1 MTTHRPPL
9 PPAPSSPAPAPVR
22 PRSVRGGR
30 TAPRLL
36 AACAAAGTL
45 LATAACSGDQG
56 APAARET
63 AAPARQAENSP
74 SPSPSAKLTEKSAR
88 EALITEADIEEQWS
102 KAKDPQ
108 SWRDSLLLG
117 QVDVAEFLTGKS
129 DAEECQRLVDALY
142 DDTLL
147 GEPSGPSA
155 LAGFQQG
162 EQRLLYQVGA
172 YDSTDL
178 EKSMKWLGALPE
190 SCDTFTLTGE
200 GGGRRSVEVVA
211 SSLPKVGEA
220 RQGLSVRVKGDS
232 DGQPVT
238 LSLDVAA
245 VRMGTDAFTVMNGGV
260 GGADPSTTENA
271 VQQGAH
277 RLQEV
282 RAGRTPAPTPSTI
295 E

>member
-9 PPAPSSPAPAPVR
+9 PPAPSPPAPAPVR

-63 AAPARQAENSP
+63 PAPARQAEDSP

-129 DAEECQRLVDALY
+129 DAKECQRLVDALY

-178 EKSMKWLGALPE
+178 DKSMKWLGTLPE

-200 GGGRRSVEVVA
+200 GGGRRSVEVVE

-260 GGADPSTTENA
+260 DGADPSTTKNA

-282 RAGRTPAPTPSTI
+282 QAGRTPAPTPSTI

>member
-9 PPAPSSPAPAPVR
+9 PSAPSSPAPAPVR

-45 LATAACSGDQG
+45 LAAAACSGGQG

-63 AAPARQAENSP
+63 AAPARQAENSL

-117 QVDVAEFLTGKS
+117 QVDAAEFLTGKS
-129 DAEECQRLVDALY
+129 DAKECQRLVDALY

-178 EKSMKWLGALPE
+178 EKSMKWLGTLHE

-200 GGGRRSVEVVA
+200 GGGRRSVEVVEA
-211 SSLPKVGEA
+211 SLPKVGEA

-238 LSLDVAA
+238 LNLDIAA
-245 VRMGTDAFTVMNGGV
+245 VRMGTDAFTDRKSVV
-260 GGADPSTTENA
+260 
-271 VQQGAH
+271 
-277 RLQEV
+277 
-282 RAGRTPAPTPSTI
+282 
-295 E
+295 

>member
-1 MTTHRPPL
+1 MKTHRPPL
-9 PPAPSSPAPAPVR
+9 PPFPGSAPPAPARPVGAR
-22 PRSVRGGR
+22 VGR

-36 AACAAAGTL
+36 TAVVATGTL
-45 LATAACSGDQG
+45 LATAACSGGQS
-56 APAARET
+56 APAARQS
-63 AAPARQAENSP
+63 AAPVRQAEDSP
-74 SPSPSAKLTEKSAR
+74 SPSPSATLTGKSAR

-102 KAKDPQ
+102 KAKDPG

-117 QVDVAEFLTGKS
+117 QVDAAEFLTGKS
-129 DAEECQRLVDALY
+129 DAKECQGLVDALY

-147 GEPSGPSA
+147 GKPSGPSA

-172 YDSTDL
+172 YDSMDL
-178 EKSMKWLGALPE
+178 QKSMKWLGTLPE

-200 GGGRRSVEVVA
+200 GGGKRSVEVVEA
-211 SSLPKVGEA
+211 SLPKVGEA

-260 GGADPSTTENA
+260 DGADPSTTKNA

-277 RLQEV
+277 RLEEV
-282 RAGRTPAPTPSTI
+282 QAGRTPAPTPSTI

>member
-271 VQQGAH
+271 VQQGTH